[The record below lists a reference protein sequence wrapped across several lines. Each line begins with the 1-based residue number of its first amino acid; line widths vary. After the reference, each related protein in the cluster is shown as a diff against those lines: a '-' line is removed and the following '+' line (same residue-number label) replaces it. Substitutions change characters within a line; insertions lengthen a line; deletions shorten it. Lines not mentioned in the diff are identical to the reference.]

1 MAKKSSFKIPGLS
14 FSWKRALGIT
24 SAKRRT
30 PPGTPMQAGREKR
43 GLLRR
48 RYRGSSATPT
58 TPLPQIYTSI
68 RQRRNWCRPLKRRK
82 FVSSLLVTYGSQGKP
97 VQNCSAKSCKI
108 ATNVVI
114 FINFCAYIFKTIIIQ
129 IFIFHPALDLRI
141 GGFFCALRQQDGQ
154 FITHQCFYRYAK
166 IIGDFLLRFRVWQRN
181 AFCPI

>member
-30 PPGTPMQAGREKR
+30 PPGTPMRAGREKR

-82 FVSSLLVTYGSQGKP
+82 FVSSLLVTDGSQGKP
-97 VQNCSAKSCKI
+97 LQNCSSKSCKI
-108 ATNVVI
+108 ATNIVI
-114 FINFCAYIFKTIIIQ
+114 LINFCVYIFKTIII
-129 IFIFHPALDLRI
+129 PTVCR
-141 GGFFCALRQQDGQ
+141 GGADV
-154 FITHQCFYRYAK
+154 YA
-166 IIGDFLLRFRVWQRN
+166 R
-181 AFCPI
+181 A